1 MKAVCK
7 QNKQTTDPFHYIA
20 FPTCLKTKN
29 KTNKQTNKKKKA
41 VANMAAGRV
50 ENAFG
55 ILKSSNSSTVPV
67 FENALTHYY

>member
-20 FPTCLKTKN
+20 FPACL
-29 KTNKQTNKKKKA
+29 KKKKT
-41 VANMAAGRV
+41 VANMAADRV